1 MSYANLFYLRFL
13 RGLST
18 LELERLFPGEKRK
31 VCVVALC
38 SLPDQTLASV
48 LNERVFRQIQKIRE
62 SCFHRWGSSVI

>member
-18 LELERLFPGEKRK
+18 LELESLFPEEKRK

-38 SLPDQTLASV
+38 SLPDRTLQSV
-48 LNERVFRQIQKIRE
+48 LNERAFRRIQKIRE
-62 SCFHRWGSSVI
+62 GCFHRWGSSVA